1 MALVEQHVQVAND
14 MSSAVFVNVID
25 QLDQAIAIIDS
36 RLDRVVWHS
45 KAWRRYLPSLSNTES
60 WSSAV
65 QSCPA
70 IAALL
75 QEATQPEIDGQ
86 NTENTGNT
94 STGAGMADGPVRLP
108 TGEVV
113 QLAVRTLADA
123 RVVLQLHSSAMAT
136 DDMHLYMQ
144 AREHMFTTSRT
155 ISVSEMATTLAHEI
169 KQPIGTITNI
179 LRGVKLRLAQPSAP
193 MEQIEQALDKALE
206 QANFTSSV
214 ITRIRE
220 FTQARRPQQQM
231 LDLGKLTRDSL
242 SLMDWLLSASQ
253 CRVELQ
259 VSDEPMACKGDP
271 TMLQQVLVNLLRN
284 GIEAMD
290 DLEPVERCLKI
301 ECAPVGQNIRVSIH
315 DNGHGLEGKEQTLF
329 VPFAT
334 SKSSGMGVGL
344 NICRS
349 FIELHQ
355 GRLWLSPNAAEGCT
369 SCIELPLVQQTDA
382 ESTLD
387 PTDEQ
392 VS

>member
-1 MALVEQHVQVAND
+1 MALGEQYAQVTND
-14 MSSAVFVNVID
+14 MSSAMFVNVID
-25 QLDQAIAIIDS
+25 QLDQAIAVIDT

-45 KAWRRYLPSLSNTES
+45 KAWHRRLPSLSDTES
-60 WSSAV
+60 WSSV
-65 QSCPA
+65 EQSCPA

-75 QEATQPEIDGQ
+75 QEV
-86 NTENTGNT
+86 TG
-94 STGAGMADGPVRLP
+94 STGAGVADGPVRLP
-108 TGEVV
+108 AGEVV
-113 QLAVRTLADA
+113 QLAVRKLTDE
-123 RVVLQLHSSAMAT
+123 RVVLQLHASTMAT

-179 LRGVKLRLAQPSAP
+179 LRGVKLRLAKPGTP

-206 QANFTSSV
+206 QANFTNSV
-214 ITRIRE
+214 ITRIRG

-231 LDLGKLTRDSL
+231 LNLGKLTRDSL

-259 VSDEPMACKGDP
+259 VADEPLACKGDP

-284 GIEAMD
+284 GIEAME

-315 DNGHGLEGKEQTLF
+315 DKGHGLEGTEQTLF

-355 GRLWLSPNAAEGCT
+355 GRLWLSPNAAGGCT
-369 SCIELPLVQQTDA
+369 SCIELPLMQKTDA
-382 ESTLD
+382 EPTLD

-392 VS
+392 ASS